1 MGVLAAAFRGILN
14 INFIWAALLLGG
26 LALCALQHY
35 LPTTVVVE
43 RDALAAGPQ
52 TLVLR
57 LEPANLGDDEQPPRY
72 EFEVA
77 ADPVARAA
85 ADEPWLTLVRSSTA
99 PKSAPEAAD
108 AVDDAATPAEPDP
121 FWFQPAAVTD
131 EALAFQWDYPAG
143 GDWTL
148 HRVSTTDELVLSGEH
163 ATTTTAAIPRQAV
176 GDTAQ
181 TFVLELTRSSGD
193 NAGSPL
199 RYEFQVKAN
208 AAARA
213 AAGDAWVGARSV
225 ADAVKDPEREATGAD
240 LLRFGAAGVTDDALQ
255 VQWFYPFP
263 AEWRLYRVESETKRI
278 ARGELITLQSF
289 TDAAFDYAEIGFQ
302 IALGLVAA
310 MVLFL
315 GLMKVGEKAGIVQLV
330 SRGIYP
336 LIRFLFPDVPKDHP
350 ANGAILMNWTT
361 TLLGLG
367 NAATPFGLKAMKELQ
382 SLNPNKEVATDSQ
395 VMLLGYNTAGLALL
409 PTTLIAVRKSVGVAD
424 PFAIIGTCMF
434 AGFVSTVAAI
444 IAVKLLGALPIFSTQ
459 SAVADDLTTE
469 GATPPDSSD
478 HDNSGKEG

>member
-1 MGVLAAAFRGILN
+1 MGVLAAAVRGILN

-43 RDALAAGPQ
+43 RDALANGPQ
-52 TLVLR
+52 TLVLT
-57 LEPANLGDDEQPPRY
+57 LEPTNVGDDEPTPRY
-72 EFEVA
+72 ELEVA
-77 ADPVARAA
+77 ADALARAG
-85 ADEPWLTLVRSSTA
+85 ADEPWLTLVKSSTA
-99 PKSAPEAAD
+99 PKPQPSDAEPGEEAAV
-108 AVDDAATPAEPDP
+108 AVERDP
-121 FWFQPAAVTD
+121 FWFRPAAVSD
-131 EALAFQWDYPAG
+131 EALAFQWDYPAA

-148 HRVSTTDELVLSGEH
+148 HRVSTTDEVVLSGEH
-163 ATTTTAAIPRQAV
+163 TTATTAAIPLETV

-181 TFVLELTRSSGD
+181 TFVLELTRTNGAD
-193 NAGSPL
+193 AGPPL
-199 RYEFQVKAN
+199 RYEFEIKAN
-208 AAARA
+208 PAERA
-213 AAGDAWVGARSV
+213 AAGDRWVGPRSI
-225 ADAVKDPEREATGAD
+225 ADTVKDPDRQATGAD
-240 LLRFGAAGVTDDALQ
+240 LLRFGAAGVTDDTLQ

-315 GLMKVGEKAGIVQLV
+315 GLMKVGEQAGIVQLV

-382 SLNPNKEVATDSQ
+382 SLNPNKEIATDSQ

-434 AGFVSTVAAI
+434 AGFVSTVVAI
-444 IAVKLLGALPIFSTQ
+444 IAVKLLGALPIFSMQ
-459 SAVADDLTTE
+459 AAVADDLTTA
-469 GATPPDSSD
+469 GATPPDAAGD
-478 HDNSGKEG
+478 DDRGKEG